1 MSGRGLLARIGAPRG
16 ARVAQPAEAVIEHLR
31 VLLNTRRGEAPT
43 VPGYGVPDFSDVVH
57 SFPGAILTLQR
68 AIRDTI
74 TEFEPRLKNVQVR
87 HVTNED
93 DVLTLRFEITARLA
107 QGNQMLRLQTRV
119 LAGGKIDVG

>member
-1 MSGRGLLARIGAPRG
+1 VSGRGLLARIGASGGSFTLG
-16 ARVAQPAEAVIEHLR
+16 ADSVIEHLR

-43 VPGYGVPDFSDVVH
+43 VPNYGVPDFSDTVH
-57 SFPGAILTLQR
+57 SFPGAITTLQR

-87 HVTNED
+87 HVQNED

-107 QGNQMLRLQTRV
+107 DGNKLLRLQTKV
-119 LAGGKIDVG
+119 SAGGKFDVG